1 MNIRR
6 RAKLV
11 REHRFTDAAALS
23 DVLAVELHQ
32 LLARALRDRGVASLV
47 VSGGRTP
54 LLLFRRLRHATLDW
68 SRIFVTLAD
77 ERWVDPTDPA
87 SNEGLLRSE
96 LLLDAAAHARF
107 LPLKNAA
114 PTPQQ
119 GAAGAW
125 ALLTQLPRPFDAVL
139 LGMGDDGHTASLF
152 PGSPGILAALDP
164 QAAPACVA
172 MSAPVHPNARL
183 SLNLAAL
190 AQCRQLFLHIAGD
203 SKWQVYESA
212 LLAATRAES
221 GEVDLRGIAAL
232 PVSAVLRLRQANPRL
247 YWSP

>member
-1 MNIRR
+1 MRG
-6 RAKLV
+6 AKLV
-11 REHRFTDAAALS
+11 RERRFTDAAALS
-23 DVLAVELHQ
+23 DVLAVDLHQ
-32 LLARALRDRGVASLV
+32 WLAQALRERGAASIV

-68 SRIFVTLAD
+68 SKVFVTLAD
-77 ERWVDPTDPA
+77 ERWVDPADPA
-87 SNEGLLRSE
+87 SNEGLLRTE
-96 LLLDAAAHARF
+96 LLRDAAAGARF

-119 GAAGAW
+119 GAAETW
-125 ALLTQLPRPFDAVL
+125 ALLAQVPRPFDVVL

-152 PGSPGILAALDP
+152 PGSPGVLESLDP
-164 QAAPACVA
+164 QAAPACVG

-190 AQCRQLFLHIAGD
+190 AECRQLFVHIAGD
-203 SKWQVYESA
+203 SKWQVYQAA
-212 LLAATRAES
+212 LLAATRAEI
-221 GEVDLRGIAAL
+221 GEIDLRGIAAL
-232 PVSAVLRLRQANPRL
+232 PISAALRLRRANPRL